1 MAMTQALPQTD
12 PDIVDVRAAVRD
24 YAERRLRPLAEKAD
38 HTETFPI
45 DVVGE
50 LGELG
55 FLGIGFPQEVGGSG
69 LTKLAFAIA
78 VEEVYRVS
86 AGIAAS
92 AFMSPLIAHDL
103 MMSANEDQKGE
114 LIPPILRGQWMA
126 ALAVTEPDSG
136 SDAGAITTRATRTS
150 SGWRITGRK
159 RFITNATLAELVLVL
174 ARTTERA
181 GNRGLS
187 LFAIRRGT
195 PGLSTEPPI
204 KKLGWRASD
213 TADLILEGIEM
224 PQSALVGELDAGFKV
239 IMRGFNLERIV
250 LATGAVGLGQAALEA
265 SVQYAGQRVQFGSP
279 IGTFQ
284 SVRESIARMA
294 ADVEA
299 ARRLAYH
306 AARLLDAG
314 VECAAEA
321 SMAKLVA
328 GEMAQRVTTKAI
340 QLHGGVGFTMESPVQ
355 RFHRDSLIMTIG
367 GGTSEIQAEVIARAL
382 GLPHPGATPEAKA

>member
-1 MAMTQALPQTD
+1 MALTQALPEID
-12 PDIVDVRAAVRD
+12 ADMADVRAAVRN
-24 YAERRLRPLAEKAD
+24 YAERRLRALADSAD
-38 HTETFPI
+38 NAEAFPVE
-45 DVVGE
+45 VVPE

-55 FLGIGFPQEVGGSG
+55 FLGIGFPEELGGAG
-69 LTKLAFAIA
+69 FGKLAFAIA

-92 AFMSPLIAHDL
+92 AFMSPLIAYDL
-103 MMSANEDQKGE
+103 MMSASEEQKRG
-114 LIPPILRGQWMA
+114 LVPPILRGTWMA

-136 SDAGAITTRATRTS
+136 SDAGAITTRATRTAH
-150 SGWRITGRK
+150 GWRLTGRK
-159 RFITNATLAELVLVL
+159 RFITNATLAEVVLVL
-174 ARTTERA
+174 ARTAEHS

-187 LFAIRRGT
+187 LFVVRRGAQ
-195 PGLSTEPPI
+195 GFSSEPQT

-213 TADLILEGIEM
+213 TADLVLDGVEL
-224 PQSALVGELDAGFKV
+224 PTSALVGGLDAGFKV

-265 SVQYAGQRVQFGSP
+265 SVLYAGQRVQFGSP

-340 QLHGGVGFTMESPVQ
+340 QLHGGLGFTMESPVQ

-367 GGTSEIQAEVIARAL
+367 GGTSEIQAEVIARSL
-382 GLPHPGATPEAKA
+382 GLPRQGSASEGRA

>member
-1 MAMTQALPQTD
+1 MAMTQTLPPTD
-12 PDIVDVRAAVRD
+12 ADIVDVRAAVRD
-24 YAERRLRPLAEKAD
+24 YAERRLRALAEKAD
-38 HTETFPI
+38 NTETFPI

-55 FLGIGFPQEVGGSG
+55 FLGIGFPEEVGGSG

-78 VEEVYRVS
+78 VEEVYRIS

-103 MMSANEDQKGE
+103 MMSATEDQKRE
-114 LIPPILRGQWMA
+114 LVPPILRGQWMA
-126 ALAVTEPDSG
+126 ALGVTEPDAG

-150 SGWRITGRK
+150 GGWRITGRK

-174 ARTTERA
+174 ARTTDRA

-187 LFAIRRGT
+187 LFAIKRGT
-195 PGLSTEPPI
+195 PGLSTEPPT
-204 KKLGWRASD
+204 KKVGWRASD
-213 TADLILEGIEM
+213 TADVILDGVEL
-224 PQSALVGELDAGFKV
+224 PQTALVGELDAGFKV

-265 SVQYAGQRVQFGSP
+265 SVQYAGERVQFGSP

-367 GGTSEIQAEVIARAL
+367 GGTSEIQAEVIARSL
-382 GLPHPGATPEAKA
+382 GLPHPGAAPEHRT

>member
-1 MAMTQALPQTD
+1 MAMTQTLPQTD
-12 PDIVDVRAAVRD
+12 ADIVDVRAAVRD
-24 YAERRLRPLAEKAD
+24 YAERRVRALAEKAD
-38 HTETFPI
+38 NTETFPN

-55 FLGIGFPQEVGGSG
+55 FLGLGFPEEVGGSG

-78 VEEVYRVS
+78 VEEVYRIS

-103 MMSANEDQKGE
+103 MMSATEDQKRE
-114 LIPPILRGQWMA
+114 LVPPILRGQWMA
-126 ALAVTEPDSG
+126 ALGVTEPDAG

-150 SGWRITGRK
+150 GGWRITGRK

-174 ARTTERA
+174 ARTTDGA

-187 LFAIRRGT
+187 LFAIKRGT
-195 PGLSTEPPI
+195 PGLSTEPPT

-213 TADLILEGIEM
+213 TADVILDGVEL
-224 PQSALVGELDAGFKV
+224 PQTALVGELDAGFKV

-306 AARLLDAG
+306 AARLLDNG

-367 GGTSEIQAEVIARAL
+367 GGTSEIQAEVIARSL
-382 GLPHPGATPEAKA
+382 GLPHPGAAPEPRA